1 MVAVLTAACAVRG
14 PIRAAGDG
22 RAGTLRLLGSVAYPA
37 GGLAVSGGPQ
47 FGSVSGLAFDGQSGQ
62 WVAASDETVRARLAW
77 MDITFGAAIAVT
89 PLRFTF
95 LRAGPDLAADAVVGL
110 EPESLVVLP
119 DGSFAT
125 TIEGYHDAQ
134 DVVHQAAVAFVA
146 RDGTVTQL
154 VRPRA
159 HFTIVAGDRTRGVRH
174 NLGLESLTR
183 TPDGRLVSGMEQ
195 PLAQDGPMSS
205 VARGGVVR
213 LLEFVERPGT
223 GWTTGREW
231 AYPLEPTA
239 IAPGYDRPC
248 EDGQNGLSD
257 LLALGDDRWLALER
271 ACLLG
276 LPGAPAYNP
285 VRVFEVT
292 TARADD
298 VSALASLAGQ
308 QVRLVR
314 KRLVLDVTAMLP
326 RLARDAPIFAT
337 GSNFEA
343 LAAGP
348 AGPRGERTV
357 VLMSDDNLR
366 PTQTT
371 AVLWLALP

>member
-1 MVAVLTAACAVRG
+1 MLGPACAARAPG
-14 PIRAAGDG
+14 SAAGDG
-22 RAGTLRLLGSVAYPA
+22 RARTLRLLGSVAFPA
-37 GGLAVSGGPQ
+37 GVLAVPGGPRV
-47 FGSVSGLAFDGQSGQ
+47 GSLSGLAFDQQTGQ
-62 WVAASDETVRARLAW
+62 WVAASDETAQARFAW
-77 MDITFGAAIAVT
+77 LDITFGSALAVR

-95 LRAGPDLAADAVVGL
+95 LHPGPGLTAEVIAGL
-110 EPESLVVLP
+110 EPESLVAMP
-119 DGSFAT
+119 DGGFVT
-125 TIEGYHDAQ
+125 TIEGYHDTKN
-134 DVVHQAAVAFVA
+134 VVHQPALAFVA
-146 RDGTVTQL
+146 RDGAVTEL

-183 TPDGRLVSGMEQ
+183 TPDGRLLSGLEQ
-195 PLAQDGPMSS
+195 PLVQDGPMSTTT
-205 VARGGVVR
+205 RGGIVR

-223 GWTTGREW
+223 GWTPGREW

-239 IAPGYDRPC
+239 IVPGYDRPC

-257 LLALGDDRWLALER
+257 MLALGNDRWLTLER

-276 LPGAPAYNP
+276 VPGAPAYNP

-298 VSALASLAGQ
+298 VSGMASLAGRE
-308 QVRLVR
+308 VRLAT
-314 KRLVLDVTAMLP
+314 KRLVLDVSAVLP
-326 RLARDAPIFAT
+326 RLAPLLAP
-337 GSNFEA
+337 GGNFEA
-343 LAAGP
+343 LAFGP

-366 PTQTT
+366 ATQTT
-371 AVLWLALP
+371 AFLWLALP